1 MLSERNEELVIL
13 ELIVKNSDTK
23 QQELADAS
31 CGSLRMVKRLMK
43 SLEEKNYIHRKIGKR
58 YGEWE
63 VLI

>member
-1 MLSERNEELVIL
+1 MNCTFEGLLIL

-31 CGSLRMVKRLMK
+31 CRSLRTVKRIMK
-43 SLEEKNYIHRKIGKR
+43 SLQEKNYIRRNNGKR